1 MKKRNLF
8 YLNRKDSLLLVFL
21 YLIFAMNANA
31 AEKTTA
37 SENAAPAEK
46 AATSGKITAA
56 KDEKAATPS
65 GKATIAEEKTKLD
78 KFQVTGS
85 HIKRTDIEGPSPV
98 FQIDRDDIERS
109 GASTLYELLSDLT
122 FNNGLMLN
130 ENQALS
136 TTPGSAAINLRGLG
150 QDATLVLLNG
160 RRMSNYPY
168 PLNTTDTF
176 VDLNSIPL
184 AAVERIE
191 VLKDGASAIYG
202 SDALA
207 GVVNII
213 LKQDYDGSEISA
225 SYGVSSE
232 GDADE
237 TRVNFVKGMSSDKD
251 NITFV
256 LDYFKKEPFLLSDR
270 TFSATGDQ
278 TIAHPTYGVDY
289 TQFDFHPANYYDVA
303 TGGANIFVLNG
314 FFDPNPWVTAVPESE
329 RVGGVFSYKRD
340 ISTDLTFFTDLLI
353 SQVTTEYK
361 ATPTSVWGEFDGV
374 LFPAAHPNNPE
385 GEDLWL
391 LWRMT
396 ELGPRTDEITTD
408 TYRLVGGF
416 EGVYKDWDW
425 EAAVHHSESDSQL
438 DGRNYVS
445 ATALQNAFDN
455 DLLNPFGTNT
465 QAELDVVRTNI
476 SREAETTSQG
486 VDAKI
491 IGEVGQFEAGPVMLA
506 LGASYLKEK
515 LKDSPDAATAS
526 FDIIGQG
533 STASEGDR
541 HSTAVFSE
549 LNLPLQ
555 ENVEMQLAL
564 RGENYSD
571 FGTTVNPKV
580 AIKYQPSDTTML
592 RASAGT
598 AFRAPSLPELYQA
611 DTVVFG
617 FLVDT
622 AQCAAA
628 GGTGPACD
636 PIQVPII
643 LSSNPDL
650 DAEESTSYYLGAL
663 FEPTKQF
670 SVGID
675 YWNYD
680 QDNII
685 TNNTQDVIDQ
695 NDPANVIRS
704 GPLPTDPILFVFDS
718 YTNSAN
724 RKTDGVDIDLRYR
737 WDTTAGQFEVRSLT
751 TKVFSFK
758 EKIRDTDPYIDYAG
772 KFRVPDMRSSL
783 SLNWSQN
790 DYAAT
795 ISANYIDGYEDSN
808 YDNDG
813 HMIDSY
819 LTYNGQFTYSGFENM
834 SLVGGINNILDEE
847 PPFSN
852 SSFTGYD
859 GASHDPTGRF
869 YYVRLNHQ
877 F

>member
-1 MKKRNLF
+1 MKIYPNNIHGKLINIFFMSLIISNA
-8 YLNRKDSLLLVFL
+8 YAEDKVIETKPDLAVEPIADVSPDSTDSKD
-21 YLIFAMNANA
+21 NA
-31 AEKTTA
+31 
-37 SENAAPAEK
+37 
-46 AATSGKITAA
+46 
-56 KDEKAATPS
+56 
-65 GKATIAEEKTKLD
+65 KLD
-78 KFQVTGS
+78 KFLVTGS
-85 HIKRTDIEGPSPV
+85 HIKRIDTEGPAPV
-98 FQIDRDDIERS
+98 LQIDREAIEQS
-109 GASTLYELLSDLT
+109 GASSLNQLLSELT
-122 FNNGLMLN
+122 LNNGLMLN
-130 ENQALS
+130 ENRALS
-136 TTPGSAAINLRGLG
+136 NTPGSAAINLRGLG
-150 QDATLVLLNG
+150 QDATLVLING

-168 PLNTTDTF
+168 PLNSTDTF

-184 AAVERIE
+184 AAVERVE

-213 LKQDYDGSEISA
+213 LRQDYDSAEVSA

-237 TRVNFVKGMSSDKD
+237 TRINFVKGISSDKS

-256 LDYFKKEPFLLSDR
+256 FDYFKRESFLLSDR
-270 TFSATGDQ
+270 SFSATGDQ

-289 TQFDFHPANYYDVA
+289 TQFDFHPANYIDVA
-303 TGGANIFVLNG
+303 TLGGVAFSVSG

-361 ATPTSVWGEFDGV
+361 ATPTSVWGLFDGII
-374 LFPAAHPNNPE
+374 FPAAHPNNPE
-385 GEDLWL
+385 GVDLYL
-391 LWRMT
+391 FWRMT
-396 ELGPRTDEITTD
+396 ELGSRTDEITTD

-425 EAAVHHSESDSQL
+425 EAAIHQSESDSQL

-445 ATALQNAFDN
+445 ATALQNAFDSG
-455 DLLNPFGTNT
+455 LLNPFGPNS
-465 QAELDVVRTNI
+465 QAELDAIRTSI
-476 SREAETTSQG
+476 SRTAETQSQG
-486 VDAKI
+486 ADAKI
-491 IGEVGQFEAGPVMLA
+491 TGEIAQLDAGPMMLA
-506 LGASYLKEK
+506 VGVSYLKEK
-515 LKDSPDAATAS
+515 LTDTPDAATAS
-526 FDIIGQG
+526 GDIIGQG

-541 HSTAVFSE
+541 HSVAAFAE

-564 RGENYSD
+564 RAEDYSD
-571 FGTTVNPKV
+571 FGSTVNPKV
-580 AIKYQPSDTTML
+580 AIKFKPSNTFML

-636 PIQVPII
+636 PIQIPII

-670 SVGID
+670 SVGLD

-685 TNNTQDVIDQ
+685 TNNTQDVIDI
-695 NDPANVIRS
+695 NDPSNVIRT
-704 GPLPTDPILFVFDS
+704 GPLPTDDIFFVFDS

-724 RKTDGVDIDLRYR
+724 RKTDGVDLELRYR

-758 EKIRDTDPYIDYAG
+758 EKIRDADPYIDYAG
-772 KFRVPDMRSSL
+772 KFQAPDLRSSL
-783 SLNWSQN
+783 SLNWSRN
-790 DYAAT
+790 DYAAVIT
-795 ISANYIDGYEDSN
+795 ANYIDKYEDSN
-808 YDNDG
+808 FDNDG
-813 HMIDSY
+813 HMVDSY
-819 LTYNGQFTYSGFENM
+819 LTYDGQFTYSGFKNM

-859 GASHDPTGRF
+859 SATHNPTGRF
-869 YYVRLNHQ
+869 YYIRLNHQ